1 MNVNWIEVGSRIRD
15 LRKKNALTIERLS
28 ELLEVSTSFVGLIE
42 KGESGISAD
51 NLLSLSQLFKVTV
64 DYLLTGEDNPFLNKN
79 KGRFEA
85 LETYLYDYTD
95 EEIDFILEM
104 AKFLKNKIDIKHN
117 KNASAEL

>member
-79 KGRFEA
+79 KDRFEA

-104 AKFLKNKIDIKHN
+104 AKFLKSKVHIKHN
-117 KNASAEL
+117 KNASAES

>member
-79 KGRFEA
+79 KDRFEA

-104 AKFLKNKIDIKHN
+104 AKFLKSKVHIKHN
-117 KNASAEL
+117 KSASAES